1 MVGGRIVKRLVVYSG
16 SSYGASHA
24 YQQSAIQL
32 GKELAARNITLVY
45 GGASVGLMGV
55 LADTVLRQGGKVI
68 GVIPSFLE
76 EREIAHPYVTELYT
90 VETMHERK
98 EKMAS
103 LADGFIALPGG
114 IGTLE
119 EFFEVFTWAQLG
131 IHKKPCGILNINDYY
146 APLQHMLDHMVN
158 EQFLHEKHRSI
169 PFVDTDPKQLLD
181 RFKTYQ
187 QSPVR
192 TYTK

>member
-1 MVGGRIVKRLVVYSG
+1 MNGGRIVKRLDGYSG

-24 YQQSAIQL
+24 DQQSAIRL

-45 GGASVGLMGV
+45 GGASVGVMGV
-55 LADTVLRQGGKVI
+55 LADTGLRHGGQVN
-68 GVIPSFLE
+68 GVVTRFLE

>member
-24 YQQSAIQL
+24 YKQSAIQL
-32 GKELAARNITLVY
+32 GKELATRNITLVS
-45 GGASVGLMGV
+45 GGERVGLLGV
-55 LADTVLRQGGKVI
+55 LADTVVRQGGKVI

-131 IHKKPCGILNINDYY
+131 IHKKPC
-146 APLQHMLDHMVN
+146 
-158 EQFLHEKHRSI
+158 
-169 PFVDTDPKQLLD
+169 
-181 RFKTYQ
+181 
-187 QSPVR
+187 
-192 TYTK
+192 

>member
-1 MVGGRIVKRLVVYSG
+1 
-16 SSYGASHA
+16 
-24 YQQSAIQL
+24 
-32 GKELAARNITLVY
+32 
-45 GGASVGLMGV
+45 
-55 LADTVLRQGGKVI
+55 TVLRQGGQVI

-76 EREIAHPYVTELYT
+76 AREIAHPYVTELYT

-98 EKMAS
+98 EKTAT
-103 LADGFIALPGG
+103 LADGLIALPGG

-119 EFFEVFTWAQLG
+119 ELFEVYTSAQLG
-131 IHKKPCGILNINDYY
+131 IDIKTCGILNINDYY
-146 APLQHMLDHMVN
+146 APLQHMLNHMVN